1 MVQHR
6 QVPQKTLVADARE
19 AVEFCAGMNIRSAAR
34 RITSFLDLRMR
45 DTGLSIAQFGLMSHI
60 AAAARDDTI
69 GALAR
74 RSGLDQSTL
83 SRNLRG
89 LEAAGLVEIAIVE
102 ADMRRRTIWLTEK
115 GARRLEAAL
124 PVWRQAHAA
133 LSKIIKPSDVQRLA
147 AATLALA

>member
-6 QVPQKTLVADARE
+6 QDPQKTLVADARE

-34 RITSFLDLRMR
+34 RITSFLDLRMQ
-45 DTGLSIAQFGLMSHI
+45 DTGLSIAQFGLMTHI
-60 AAAARDDTI
+60 AAARDDTI

-102 ADMRRRTIWLTEK
+102 TDMRRRTIWLTEK
-115 GARRLEAAL
+115 GARCLEAAL